1 LSAPPSLEQ
10 LLSIA
15 ESYWRPDKEYQLRQE
30 KSPEYHRFEARWDEE
45 LKEIDHWHD
54 FLRDLRRELPGF
66 TIGDGTATPD
76 ACFRC
81 VAYPAKG
88 RPMPP
93 HPWIVVGCVSILA
106 PIYIVY
112 SVRYGRVGN
121 RTRLNPRVGFEPFP
135 PEMQHPADVIAR
147 KIEATFGF
155 SKLPRELA
163 ETPVPLFVQWV
174 EPPETTLFHALFTN
188 EPDNVP

>member
-1 LSAPPSLEQ
+1 MIPSKEYLI
-10 LLSIA
+10 SVA
-15 ESYWRPDKEYQLRQE
+15 HDYWRQDKDYQLRQE
-30 KSPEYHRFEARWDEE
+30 KSPEERRREARWNKE
-45 LKEIDHWHD
+45 LEKIDRWHAL
-54 FLRDLRRELPGF
+54 LRDLRQELPEF

-93 HPWIVVGCVSILA
+93 HDWVIVGCISILA

-112 SVRYGRVGN
+112 SVQYGRVGHKD
-121 RTRLNPRVGFEPFP
+121 RLNPRIGFEPFP
-135 PEMQHPADVIAR
+135 LEMKLPADILSR
-147 KIEATFGF
+147 KIEETFGV
-155 SKLPRELA
+155 SKLPREIA
-163 ETPVPLFVQWV
+163 ETPVPLFVKWV

>member
-1 LSAPPSLEQ
+1 MAPSTEH
-10 LLSIA
+10 LLAIA
-15 ESYWRPDKEYQLRQE
+15 REYWRPDKDYQLRQE
-30 KSPEYHRFEARWDEE
+30 KSPEDRRREARWDEE
-45 LKEIDHWHD
+45 LKKIARWHE
-54 FLRDLRRELPGF
+54 FLLELRQELPSF

-93 HPWIVVGCVSILA
+93 HNWIVVGCVSILA

-112 SVRYGRVGN
+112 SVKYGRVGN
-121 RTRLNPRVGFEPFP
+121 RTGLNPRIGFEPFA
-135 PEMQHPADVIAR
+135 PEMKLPANTISR
-147 KIEATFGF
+147 KIEETFGV
-155 SKLPRELA
+155 SKLPREIA
-163 ETPVPLFVQWV
+163 ETPVPLFVKWV

-188 EPDNVP
+188 EPVNVP

>member
-1 LSAPPSLEQ
+1 MTPSTEQ

-15 ESYWRPDKEYQLRQE
+15 RDYWRPDKDYRLRQE
-30 KSPEYHRFEARWDEE
+30 KSPEDMRFEERWDQE
-45 LKEIDHWHD
+45 LKNLDRWHS
-54 FLRDLRRELPGF
+54 FLDEVEQELPGF

-81 VAYPAKG
+81 VAYPVTG
-88 RPMPP
+88 RPLPP
-93 HPWIVVGCVSILA
+93 FRWVVVGCVSILA
-106 PIYIVY
+106 PLYIVY
-112 SVRYGRVGN
+112 AVEYERVG
-121 RTRLNPRVGFEPFP
+121 RERLNPRVSFEPFP
-135 PEMQHPADVIAR
+135 PELQRPADVIAR
-147 KIEATFGF
+147 KLEETFGV
-155 SKLPRELA
+155 SKLPREIA

>member
-1 LSAPPSLEQ
+1 MLPSLEQ

-15 ESYWRPDKEYQLRQE
+15 RAYWRPDKDYQLRQE
-30 KSPEYHRFEARWDEE
+30 KSPEYKKFEARWDQE
-45 LKEIDHWHD
+45 LKQIDRWHA
-54 FLRDLRRELPGF
+54 FLRGLKRELPDF

-81 VAYPAKG
+81 VVYPAKG

-93 HPWIVVGCVSILA
+93 LPWIVVGCVSILA

-112 SVRYGRVGN
+112 GVRYGRVGN
-121 RTRLNPRVGFEPFP
+121 RTRLNPRVCFEPFP
-135 PEMQHPADVIAR
+135 PEMKHPADVISR
-147 KIEATFGF
+147 KIEEIFGL

>member
-1 LSAPPSLEQ
+1 MPLSTEQ
-10 LLSIA
+10 LISIA
-15 ESYWRPDKEYQLRQE
+15 REYWRPDKDYRLRQE
-30 KSPEYHRFEARWDEE
+30 RSPEDNRLDARWEQE
-45 LKEIDHWHD
+45 LKRIDRWHA
-54 FLRDLRRELPGF
+54 FLRELRQQLPNF

-93 HPWIVVGCVSILA
+93 HNWIVVGCVSILA

-112 SVRYGRVGN
+112 GVKYGRVGN
-121 RTRLNPRVGFEPFP
+121 RTGLNPRVVFEPFP
-135 PEMQHPADVIAR
+135 PEMQLPAGLIAR
-147 KIEATFGF
+147 KIEETFGV
-155 SKLPRELA
+155 SKLPREVA
-163 ETPVPLFVQWV
+163 ETPVPLFVKWV

-188 EPDNVP
+188 EPANVP

>member
-1 LSAPPSLEQ
+1 MVPSTEH

-15 ESYWRPDKEYQLRQE
+15 RDYWRPDKDYQLRQE
-30 KSPEYHRFEARWDEE
+30 KSPEDQKREARWNQE
-45 LKEIDHWHD
+45 LKKIDQWHA
-54 FLRDLRRELPGF
+54 FLRELRQELPSF

-76 ACFRC
+76 SGFRC

-93 HPWIVVGCVSILA
+93 HNWIAVGCVSILA

-112 SVRYGRVGN
+112 SVKYGRVGN
-121 RTRLNPRVGFEPFP
+121 RTGLNPRIGFEPFP
-135 PEMQHPADVIAR
+135 PEIQPTADIIAR
-147 KIEATFGF
+147 KIEETFGV
-155 SKLPRELA
+155 SKLPREIA
-163 ETPVPLFVQWV
+163 ETPVPLFVKWV
-174 EPPETTLFHALFTN
+174 EPPETTLFHALFPT